1 MKNENAHTILP
12 EDEKTHLLSAV
23 VHLMREA
30 GFSDGFFS
38 PEEQSAFQNELDS
51 MEISV
56 FKDISHERMDAVL
69 KKIDV
74 DIKKLGLE
82 PVTRRA
88 LVLLKDKSLQERVF
102 AAALHIAR
110 AGGKVV
116 PEELKYLKR
125 LKEKFHFSDDQ
136 VEALVK
142 KNVGP

>member
-1 MKNENAHTILP
+1 MKNENAPTILP
-12 EDEKTHLLSAV
+12 DDEKTQVLGAV

-38 PEEQSAFQNELDS
+38 PEEQAAFQSELDS
-51 MEISV
+51 MELSV
-56 FKDISHERMDAVL
+56 FKDISHEHMEAILRR
-69 KKIDV
+69 IDV

-82 PVTRRA
+82 PVTRKA
-88 LVLLKDKSLQERVF
+88 LGTLKDKALQERVF

-125 LKEKFHFSDDQ
+125 LKEKFHFSDAQ

-142 KNVGP
+142 KTVSA